1 METPKNPA
9 PPARVVRLEPLD
21 FWSNADMKNPF
32 VEAVDL
38 SFSTN
43 SKGPPNP
50 TWLVLT
56 KDSQPLVVDRG
67 DSLEVRVDCRIM
79 LVPSFLGQAIAVM
92 KAPKDKIDQ
101 PGVWKLVGI
110 DILSARP
117 LPVPPELRNAPPEV
131 LDRTKRG
138 N

>member
-1 METPKNPA
+1 
-9 PPARVVRLEPLD
+9 
-21 FWSNADMKNPF
+21 
-32 VEAVDL
+32 
-38 SFSTN
+38 
-43 SKGPPNP
+43 
-50 TWLVLT
+50 
-56 KDSQPLVVDRG
+56 
-67 DSLEVRVDCRIM
+67 
-79 LVPSFLGQAIAVM
+79 VM

-131 LDRTKRG
+131 LDRTLRG